1 MRTKDIYGNYISNI
15 IGYCHYSGHP
25 GTINHSIAWHKKC
38 KGKRCKHLEII
49 VNDAWERQK
58 YSNRR
63 SKR

>member
-25 GTINHSIAWHKKC
+25 GAINHSIAWHKKC

-49 VNDAWERQK
+49 VNDAWE
-58 YSNRR
+58 
-63 SKR
+63 